1 MQGALFNDTG
11 VFPGERVIVDPAAS
25 FLTEIPFAFYKA
37 AKVALMNIF
46 PNVLLRPDAVQPWVL
61 RVSVIGNLIL
71 LI

>member
-25 FLTEIPFAFYKA
+25 FLTEIPFALYKA

-46 PNVLLRPDAVQPWVL
+46 PNVL
-61 RVSVIGNLIL
+61 
-71 LI
+71 